1 MVEIAKWRLG
11 EEQAAT
17 FARFAQHYFA
27 RVPGED
33 IYRISPDNL
42 FGAAYAH
49 WRLAEKRPTDRAL
62 VRVYN
67 PRLDEDGWRSDHSVV
82 EIVTDDMPFLVDSV
96 TAELGRRDI
105 AVQLVIHPVI
115 RVRRGD
121 KGELIGLADDNA
133 GESGEEG
140 DAAGGTAMAESF
152 MHFEIVRQPDAAVV
166 EIAEALARVLADVR
180 RAVEDWQAMRDT
192 LKVVLT
198 ELETPPPCVAADEV
212 AEGRDFLNWLD
223 NNFTFLGY
231 RAYNFVA
238 ASGVEKQ
245 PIAFVVASSGLG
257 LLREA
262 DILVFDEFR

>member
-1 MVEIAKWRLG
+1 MPRFTEAMKSDLLAKVVEIAKWRLG
-11 EEQAAT
+11 DEQAAT

-115 RVRRGD
+115 RLRRGD
-121 KGELIGLADDNA
+121 NGELIGLADDSG
-133 GESGEEG
+133 GE
-140 DAAGGTAMAESF
+140 AAGTVTADSF

-166 EIAEALARVLADVR
+166 EIAEAIARVLADVR

-198 ELETPPPCVAADEV
+198 ELETPPRCVAADEV

-231 RAYNFVA
+231 RAYDFVA
-238 ASGVEKQ
+238 EPGVEKP
-245 PIAFVVASSGLG
+245 PIASVVAGSGLG
-257 LLREA
+257 LLRE
-262 DILVFDEFR
+262 E